1 MFSVIK
7 YHNTIVDGPRHLFD
21 VIKLVKQ
28 FCTEDERKVAFK
40 TIQDNAWF
48 TNPDNIFLAM
58 CGE

>member
-21 VIKLVKQ
+21 VIQLVKQ

-48 TNPDNIFLAM
+48 TNPDSDVR
-58 CGE
+58 